1 MDFSGLD
8 ISLIRYIFD
17 YQNNK
22 GFEEHREEEQV
33 NIE

>member
-1 MDFSGLD
+1 
-8 ISLIRYIFD
+8 LIRYIFD